1 MANHMYMY
9 GGGER
14 ERKKEGKVEG
24 GSYFKELAH
33 MIVEAWQSRLETEGR
48 VVVCVSRQSAG
59 TIFSFSG
66 EIRLCFIKARL
77 FF

>member
-33 MIVEAWQSRLETEGR
+33 MMVGTGKFEACRAGQQAGNSGRISVIQS
-48 VVVCVSRQSAG
+48 
-59 TIFSFSG
+59 
-66 EIRLCFIKARL
+66 
-77 FF
+77 

>member
-1 MANHMYMY
+1 MYMY

-33 MIVEAWQSRLETEGR
+33 MIVGTGKFEACRAGQQAGNSGRISVIQS
-48 VVVCVSRQSAG
+48 
-59 TIFSFSG
+59 
-66 EIRLCFIKARL
+66 
-77 FF
+77 